1 MEKHILS
8 KSTFIKGHQCLKAL
22 YLHKKRPF
30 LRDKLSAE
38 QRAKFKRGHKVGD
51 MAQQL
56 FPGGIDV
63 SPKSPSQYQKSAI
76 RTQELIAEGQSIIYE
91 ATFQFN
97 KVLVMLDILVKTEKG
112 WEAYEVKSSLSLSE
126 TYFTD
131 AALQYYVITNSGLD
145 LVSFSLVYVNEN
157 YSLGVENEIDVQ
169 SYFIKQDVSSEIK
182 EKQAQIAEEIEA
194 ELQILTEAHSPK
206 VEVGAHCFSP
216 YNCDFLGFC
225 WKKKPTDIFKI
236 PALSGDERRELLNQ
250 GVFSLEKLQAQEWE
264 NPLVE
269 KQLESLAK
277 KQAFV
282 TEDLKALL
290 SALPEHTAYLGFVA
304 RQEAI
309 PQCIGDKPY
318 QNQFFAYAFLFDN
331 KKENSLFSGRCEEY
345 QHFIEQLIFKL
356 NTRTKIVVF
365 DREYFAAALE
375 QVAEQFPN
383 LLKEVERINQK
394 TLGIKQWIK
403 DGLFYFPG
411 FKHDLLFKD
420 IISKVLNVFPFS
432 KQPIYADVLAVNMF
446 NQILEKLSLFDESN
460 EDANAI
466 LTYVESLANYTRQT
480 AEKLKQ

>member
-112 WEAYEVKSSLSLSE
+112 WEAYEVKSSLNLSE

-145 LVSFSLVYVNEN
+145 LASFSLVYVDKDYTQGSE
-157 YSLGVENEIDVQ
+157 SEIDVQ
-169 SYFIKQDVSSEIK
+169 SYFIKQEVSAEIK
-182 EKQAQIAEEIEA
+182 EKQVQIAEKIEA

-225 WKKKPTDIFKI
+225 WKKKSTDIFKI
-236 PALSGDERRELLNQ
+236 PALKGVERTELLNQ
-250 GVFSLEKLQAQEWE
+250 GIFSLDALQAQEWE
-264 NPLVE
+264 NPLVG
-269 KQLESLAK
+269 KQLESLAN

-282 TEDLKALL
+282 AEDLKTLL
-290 SALPEHTAYLGFVA
+290 LALPDDTAYLGFVA
-304 RQEAI
+304 RQAAI
-309 PQCIGDKPY
+309 PQCKGDKPY
-318 QNQFFAYAFLFDN
+318 QNQLLAYSFGSSN
-331 KKENSLFSGRCEEY
+331 ENDLFSGQCDDY
-345 QHFIEQLIFKL
+345 KAFIERLLKRLSKASQVL
-356 NTRTKIVVF
+356 VF
-365 DREYFAAALE
+365 DKEYFAAILGQAA
-375 QVAEQFPN
+375 QQFPYFLN
-383 LLKEVERINQK
+383 EIEEINQR
-394 TLGIKQWIK
+394 TLGIKQWVK
-403 DGLFYFPG
+403 EGQFFFPG
-411 FKHDLLFKD
+411 LKYDLLFKD
-420 IISKVLNVFPFS
+420 IISKGLNTFPFA

-446 NQILEKLSLFDESN
+446 EQMLEKSSLFDETN
-460 EDANAI
+460 EDADTI
-466 LTYVESLANYTRQT
+466 LTYVENLASYTLQI

>member
-51 MAQQL
+51 MAQDL

-145 LVSFSLVYVNEN
+145 LASFSLVYVDKN
-157 YSLGVENEIDVQ
+157 YIQGDEIDIQ
-169 SYFIKQDVSSEIK
+169 SYFIKQEVSAEIK
-182 EKQAQIAEEIEA
+182 EKQSQITEKVEA
-194 ELQILTEAHSPK
+194 EMQILTEAHSPK

-225 WKKKPTDIFKI
+225 WKKKPSDIFKI
-236 PALSGDERRELLNQ
+236 TALANEERKEFLSKGIL
-250 GVFSLEKLQAQEWE
+250 SLEELQEQEWS
-264 NPLVE
+264 NPIVE
-269 KQLESLAK
+269 KQLESLAN
-277 KQAFV
+277 KQAFISD
-282 TEDLKALL
+282 DLRTLL
-290 SALPEHTAYLGFVA
+290 SALPDDTVHLGFVA
-304 RQEAI
+304 RQAAI
-309 PQCIGDKPY
+309 PHCAGDKPY
-318 QNQFFAYAFLFDN
+318 QNQLFAYSFGLDN
-331 KKENSLFSGRCEEY
+331 KNALFSGRCDDY
-345 QHFIEQLIFKL
+345 KAFIEQLVNQLSKVSQIL
-356 NTRTKIVVF
+356 VF
-365 DREYFAAALE
+365 DQEYFASVLRQAA
-375 QVAEQFPN
+375 VQFPEF
-383 LLKEVERINQK
+383 KSEIEGFNQR

-403 DGLFYFPG
+403 EGRFFFPG
-411 FKHDLLFKD
+411 LKYDLLFKD
-420 IISKVLNVFPFS
+420 IISKVLNTFPFA

-446 NQILEKLSLFDESN
+446 EQMLEKSSLFDETN
-460 EDANAI
+460 EDANA
-466 LTYVESLANYTRQT
+466 LLNYVKQI
-480 AEKLKQ
+480 AEYVQQVTDHLEQ

>member
-76 RTQELIAEGQSIIYE
+76 RTQELIAEGQSVIYE

-145 LVSFSLVYVNEN
+145 LASFSLVYVDKN
-157 YSLGVENEIDVQ
+157 YTQGKGSEIDVQ
-169 SYFIKQDVSSEIK
+169 SYFIKQEVSAEIQ
-182 EKQAQIAEEIEA
+182 EKQAQIAEKIEA

-216 YNCDFLGFC
+216 YTCDFLGFC

-236 PALSGDERRELLNQ
+236 SALSGTDRKELLDQ
-250 GVFSLEKLQAQEWE
+250 GVFSLEALQAQKWE

-282 TEDLKALL
+282 TDDLKTLL
-290 SALPEHTAYLGFVA
+290 LALPGNTACLGFVA
-304 RQEAI
+304 RQSAI
-309 PQCIGDKPY
+309 PQCTGDKPY
-318 QNQFFAYAFLFDN
+318 QNQLLAYSFGFANESD
-331 KKENSLFSGRCEEY
+331 LFSGRCSDY
-345 QHFIEQLIFKL
+345 KAFIELLVKRLSTSPQIL
-356 NTRTKIVVF
+356 VF
-365 DREYFAAALE
+365 DQDYL
-375 QVAEQFPN
+375 AEVLNQAIEISPD
-383 LLKEVERINQK
+383 LRSEIEAINQK

-403 DGLFYFPG
+403 DGQFFSPD
-411 FKHDLLFKD
+411 FNHSLLFKD
-420 IISKVLNVFPFS
+420 VITKLLKTFPFA
-432 KQPIYADVLAVNMF
+432 KQAIYADVLAISMF
-446 NQILEKLSLFDESN
+446 EQILEKSSLFNKTN

-466 LTYVESLANYTRQT
+466 LTYVESLANYTQQI
-480 AEKLKQ
+480 AESLKQ